1 MAKGKFK
8 YYFLWLS
15 LICIIVFILQLII
28 PGFTE
33 LFVLNLKAIYEKQ
46 YWRFLSAIFLHG
58 SLTHLLFNLFALV
71 IFGLILEKKI
81 GSYRFLAVF
90 FSSGIIANIVSVNF
104 YDSSL
109 GASGAIMGII
119 GCLTILNP
127 MMMVWAFGLL
137 MPMFIAAILWV
148 LGDILGVFM
157 PSGVGNIAHLSGV
170 GVGLL
175 IGLLLRFFGV
185 KNIGNK
191 NNTIRFNEDEVRN
204 WENRYVKSER

>member
-170 GVGLL
+170 GIGFLIGGLL
-175 IGLLLRFFGV
+175 RIFRV
-185 KNIGNK
+185 KNIYEK
-191 NNTIRFNEDEVRN
+191 NNVIRFDEKSVRN
-204 WENRYVKSER
+204 WEDRYMR